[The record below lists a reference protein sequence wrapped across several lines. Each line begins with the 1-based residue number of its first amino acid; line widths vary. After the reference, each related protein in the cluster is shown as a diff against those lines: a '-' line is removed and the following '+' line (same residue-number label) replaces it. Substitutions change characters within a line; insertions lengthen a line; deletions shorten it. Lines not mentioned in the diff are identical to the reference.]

1 MLDDDLKWKTVA
13 VWVLAFKPDT
23 DDMREAPALVLID
36 LMLKAGCNV
45 RVYDPV
51 AMDECKRKIGDSVYY
66 AHDMY
71 DAVLDADALML
82 LTEWKE
88 LRLPSWQVIQKA
100 MKGNIVLDGR
110 NIYDYKE
117 LEENG
122 FIYHCI
128 VK

>member
-1 MLDDDLKWKTVA
+1 MTGVQ
-13 VWVLAFKPDT
+13 T
-23 DDMREAPALVLID
+23 CALPIL
-36 LMLKAGCNV
+36 

-51 AMDECKRKIGDSVYY
+51 AIEECKRKIGDVVYY

-71 DAVLDADALML
+71 DAILDADAMML

-88 LRLPSWQVIQKA
+88 FRLPTWPVIMKA

-110 NIYDYKE
+110 NIFEQKE
-117 LEENG
+117 VEEHG

-128 VK
+128 GK